1 MPAQEFETGNLT
13 IAIMDPTA
21 FGQDFRPAGGSS
33 VVLQVDDF
41 EASKAELEGKGVK
54 FVTDTIDSGICH
66 QAYFTDPDG
75 NVLESTTD
83 TRTETAPGI
92 SEIRVFVTLAKNR
105 ISMKRGPYGGF
116 IRRGG
121 IRNPR
126 YAETHNSFRDCPIQP
141 LAPLP
146 G

>member
-1 MPAQEFETGNLT
+1 
-13 IAIMDPTA
+13 MDPTA

-75 NVLESTTD
+75 NVL
-83 TRTETAPGI
+83 GI
-92 SEIRVFVTLAKNR
+92 HH
-105 ISMKRGPYGGF
+105 
-116 IRRGG
+116 
-121 IRNPR
+121 R
-126 YAETHNSFRDCPIQP
+126 YAN
-141 LAPLP
+141 
-146 G
+146 